1 MDNKNY
7 VNTQLL
13 GNGVKRT
20 YGTEARRY
28 NLLAARLIADLV
40 KGFLGPRGLEKMFID
55 ILGELTVTKDGATFL
70 RKIDVEHPAAKVII
84 EASNAVDNA
93 VGDGTT
99 SVVVLA
105 GALVEKAESMLEMG
119 IAPQRISDGYHHAL
133 QMAIEI
139 MRDVAIESVNHDKN
153 IMKYLA
159 DTCLKSKAV
168 NQFTQEMMI
177 PNLIVEGISRIADF
191 SNNNIE
197 VDDIKIEEK
206 IGTSSDTQLVHG
218 VVVDKTIDEASMP
231 KLIENARILLLD
243 NGVEDERTKT
253 DAEIRISEPSQ
264 INQFLSSKTSNMLQK
279 IQYVIDS
286 GANVVFCRG
295 GIVPLALN
303 HFSKNRILTVRR
315 VKENDLQ
322 WLSKATGA
330 KVVRDFDMIGRDDIG
345 HAAKVYEKMVNDD
358 KMVFVDGCKNPK
370 SVTVLLRANSKK
382 ILDEFHRTI
391 LDSIYVLRNFVME
404 PKIVPGGGAVEA
416 FVAMLI
422 KERSYQFSGK
432 EQIVIQKYAE
442 ALEEIPL
449 TIARNA
455 GMNTID
461 IGTRLRGKISS
472 QSRSKGKKKGKGKSV
487 NIYNNRSW
495 YGINAIDRKIDDMMN
510 LHVVEPLMVKEQV
523 LVTATESIGLL
534 MRVDDV
540 VMKKPVETQGH
551 SHTHLDGTTHSHKG
565 GTKPHDHFDR
575 LGKLQRPMHHYY

>member
-1 MDNKNY
+1 M
-7 VNTQLL
+7 QLF

-20 YGTEARRY
+20 HGTEARRY

-55 ILGELTVTKDGATFL
+55 IMGEMTVTKDGATFL

-99 SVVVLA
+99 TVVVFA
-105 GALVEKAESMLEMG
+105 GALVEKAEELLEMG
-119 IAPQRISDGYHHAL
+119 IPPHKISDGYYNAM

-139 MRDVAIESVNHDKN
+139 IRDVAIESPNHDKI

-159 DTCLKSKAV
+159 ETCLKSKAV
-168 NQFTQEMMI
+168 NQLTQEMMI
-177 PNLIVEGISRIADF
+177 PNLVVDGICRIADF
-191 SNNNIE
+191 SKRYIE

-206 IGTSSDTQLVHG
+206 IGSSSETELIHG
-218 VVVDKTIDEASMP
+218 VVVDKTIDDPSMP
-231 KLIENARILLLD
+231 KVIENARILLLD
-243 NGVEDERTKT
+243 NDIQDERTKT
-253 DAEIRISEPSQ
+253 DAEIRISNPRE
-264 INQFLSSKTSNMLQK
+264 ITEFLSNKTSNLLQK
-279 IQYVIDS
+279 FQYVIKS
-286 GANVVFCRG
+286 GANVVFSRG
-295 GIVPLALN
+295 GIDPLALN
-303 HFSKNRILTVRR
+303 HFSKNRILTVKR
-315 VKENDLQ
+315 VKENDLL

-330 KVVRDFDMIGRDDIG
+330 RVVRDLDGINKDDMGY
-345 HAAKVYEKMVNDD
+345 AAMVYERMVDDD
-358 KMVFVDGCKNPK
+358 KMVFVDGCTNPK
-370 SVTVLLRANSKK
+370 SVTILLRATSKK

-391 LDSIYVLRNFVME
+391 LDSIYVLRNFIKE

-416 FVAMLI
+416 FVAMII
-422 KERSYQFSGK
+422 KERSYQFPGK

-461 IGTRLRGKISS
+461 IGTHLRGKIYTQSS
-472 QSRSKGKKKGKGKSV
+472 SNGKIRSKENGT
-487 NIYNNRSW
+487 YNNRYW
-495 YGINAIDRKIDDMMN
+495 YGINAIDRKVDDMMN

-523 LVTATESIGLL
+523 LVTATESIALL

-540 VMKKPVETQGH
+540 VMKKPVETHGH

-565 GTKPHDHFDR
+565 GSKPHDHFDR
-575 LGKLQRPMHHYY
+575 LGKVQRPMHHYY

>member
-1 MDNKNY
+1 M
-7 VNTQLL
+7 QLF

-55 ILGELTVTKDGATFL
+55 ILGEMTVTKDGATFL

-105 GALVEKAESMLEMG
+105 GALVEKAEDLLEMG
-119 IAPQRISDGYHHAL
+119 ISPHKISDGYYNAM

-139 MRDVAIESVNHDKN
+139 IRDVAIESANHDKN

-168 NQFTQEMMI
+168 NQFTEEMMI
-177 PNLIVEGISRIADF
+177 PNLVVDGICRIADF
-191 SNNNIE
+191 SKGYIE

-206 IGTSSDTQLVHG
+206 IGSSSETELIHG
-218 VVVDKTIDEASMP
+218 VVVDKTIDESSMP

-243 NGVEDERTKT
+243 NDIQDERTKT
-253 DAEIRISEPSQ
+253 DAEIRISDPSE
-264 INQFLSSKTSNMLQK
+264 IKQFLSSKTSNLLQK
-279 IQYVIDS
+279 IQYVIES
-286 GANVVFCRG
+286 GANVVFSRG
-295 GIVPLALN
+295 GIDPLALN
-303 HFSKNRILTVRR
+303 HFSKNRILTVKRI
-315 VKENDLQ
+315 KENDLL

-330 KVVRDFDMIGRDDIG
+330 KVVRDLDRINKDDIG
-345 HAAKVYEKMVNDD
+345 YAAKVYERMVDDD
-358 KMVFVDGCKNPK
+358 KMVFVDGCTNPK
-370 SVTVLLRANSKK
+370 SVTILLRATSKK
-382 ILDEFHRTI
+382 ILDEFHRTV
-391 LDSIYVLRNFVME
+391 LDSLYVLRDFIME

-416 FVAMLI
+416 FVAMVI
-422 KERSYQFSGK
+422 KERSYQFPGK

-461 IGTRLRGKISS
+461 IGTHLRGKIYS
-472 QSRSKGKKKGKGKSV
+472 QSSSNGKKKEREMGFTTIVTGMVS
-487 NIYNNRSW
+487 
-495 YGINAIDRKIDDMMN
+495 M
-510 LHVVEPLMVKEQV
+510 PLIEK
-523 LVTATESIGLL
+523 
-534 MRVDDV
+534 
-540 VMKKPVETQGH
+540 
-551 SHTHLDGTTHSHKG
+551 
-565 GTKPHDHFDR
+565 
-575 LGKLQRPMHHYY
+575 

>member
-1 MDNKNY
+1 MDKNM
-7 VNTQLL
+7 QLL
-13 GNGVKRT
+13 NDGVRRT

-55 ILGELTVTKDGATFL
+55 ILGEMTVTKDGATFL

-105 GALVEKAESMLEMG
+105 GALVEKAEGLLEMG
-119 IAPQRISDGYHHAL
+119 IPPQRISDGYYNAM

-139 MRDVAIESVNHDKN
+139 IRDASIEFANHDKN
-153 IMKYLA
+153 MMEYLA

-168 NQFTQEMMI
+168 NQLTQEMMI
-177 PNLIVEGISRIADF
+177 PKMVVDGIYRVADF
-191 SNNNIE
+191 SRRYLE

-206 IGTSSDTQLVHG
+206 IGSSSETELIEG
-218 VVVDKTIDEASMP
+218 TVVDKTIDDASMP
-231 KLIENARILLLD
+231 KIIENARILLLD
-243 NGVEDERTKT
+243 NDIENERTKT
-253 DAEIRISEPSQ
+253 DVEIRISDPREISQ
-264 INQFLSSKTSNMLQK
+264 YRDKKIGDLIQK
-279 IQYVIDS
+279 IEYVIKS
-286 GANVVFCRG
+286 GSNVVFSRG
-295 GIVPLALN
+295 GIDPLALN
-303 HFSKNRILTVRR
+303 HFSKSKILTVKR
-315 VKENDLQ
+315 VKENDLL

-330 KVVRDFDMIGRDDIG
+330 KVVRDFDSISKNDLGY
-345 HAAKVYEKMVNDD
+345 AAKVYERMVNED
-358 KMVFVDGCKNPK
+358 KMVFVDGCTNPK
-370 SVTVLLRANSKK
+370 SITILLRANSKK

-391 LDSIYVLRNFVME
+391 LDSMYVLRNFIME
-404 PKIVPGGGAVEA
+404 PKIVAGGGALEA
-416 FVAMLI
+416 YVAMSI
-422 KERSYQFSGK
+422 RKKSYQFHGK

-449 TIARNA
+449 TIAKNA

-461 IGTRLRGKISS
+461 IGTHLRGKIYS
-472 QSRSKGKKKGKGKSV
+472 QSSTKFKKKGNGNSST
-487 NIYNNRSW
+487 NNRYW
-495 YGINAIDRKIDDMMN
+495 YGINAIDRKIDDMMK
-510 LHVVEPLMVKEQV
+510 LHVVEPLVVKEQI
-523 LVTATESIGLL
+523 LVTATEAIVML

-540 VMKKPVETQGH
+540 VMKKPVESHGH

-565 GTKPHDHFDR
+565 GSKPHDHFDR

>member
-1 MDNKNY
+1 M
-7 VNTQLL
+7 QLF

-20 YGTEARRY
+20 YGTEALRY

-40 KGFLGPRGLEKMFID
+40 KGFLGPSGLEKMFID
-55 ILGELTVTKDGATFL
+55 ILGEMTVTKDGATFL

-99 SVVVLA
+99 SVVVLS
-105 GALVEKAESMLEMG
+105 GALVEKAEDLLEMG
-119 IAPQRISDGYHHAL
+119 ISPHKISDGYYNAM
-133 QMAIEI
+133 QMAVEI
-139 MRDVAIESVNHDKN
+139 IRDVAIETSNHDKL

-168 NQFTQEMMI
+168 NQFTQEMTI
-177 PNLIVEGISRIADF
+177 PNLVVDGICRIADF
-191 SNNNIE
+191 SKRYIE

-206 IGTSSDTQLVHG
+206 IGSSSETELIQG
-218 VVVDKTIDEASMP
+218 VVVDKTIDDPSMP
-231 KLIENARILLLD
+231 KVIENARILLLD
-243 NGVEDERTKT
+243 NDIQDERTKT
-253 DAEIRISEPSQ
+253 DAEIRISNPREVTE
-264 INQFLSSKTSNMLQK
+264 FLSNKTSNLLEK
-279 IQYVIDS
+279 IQYVIES
-286 GANVVFCRG
+286 GANVVFSRG
-295 GIVPLALN
+295 GIDPLALN
-303 HFSKNRILTVRR
+303 HFSKNRILTVKRI
-315 VKENDLQ
+315 KENDLL

-330 KVVRDFDMIGRDDIG
+330 KVVRDLDRINKDDMGF
-345 HAAKVYEKMVNDD
+345 AAKVYERTVDDD
-358 KMVFVDGCKNPK
+358 KMVFVDGCSNPK
-370 SVTVLLRANSKK
+370 SVTILLRATSKK

-391 LDSIYVLRNFVME
+391 LDSIYVLRNFIMV

-416 FVAMLI
+416 FVAMVI

-461 IGTRLRGKISS
+461 IRTQLRGKIYS
-472 QSRSKGKKKGKGKSV
+472 QSSSKGKKKRNGNGP
-487 NIYNNRSW
+487 YNNRYW
-495 YGINAIDRKIDDMMN
+495 YGINAVDRKIDDMMD

-523 LVTATESIGLL
+523 LATATESIVML

-540 VMKKPVETQGH
+540 VMKKPVETHGH

-565 GTKPHDHFDR
+565 GSKPHDHFDR
-575 LGKLQRPMHHYY
+575 LGKVQRPMHHYY

>member
-1 MDNKNY
+1 MDHKNM
-7 VNTQLL
+7 QLF

-40 KGFLGPRGLEKMFID
+40 KGFLGPRGLEKMFTD
-55 ILGELTVTKDGATFL
+55 ILGEMTVTKDGATFL

-99 SVVVLA
+99 SVVVLV
-105 GALVEKAESMLEMG
+105 GALVEKAEDLLEMG
-119 IAPQRISDGYHHAL
+119 ISPHKISDGYYNAM
-133 QMAIEI
+133 QIAIEI
-139 MRDVAIESVNHDKN
+139 IRDVAIEFTNHDKN

-159 DTCLKSKAV
+159 DTCLKSKSV

-177 PNLIVEGISRIADF
+177 PNLVVDGICRIADF
-191 SNNNIE
+191 SKGDIE

-206 IGTSSDTQLVHG
+206 IGSSSETELIHG
-218 VVVDKTIDEASMP
+218 VVVDKTVDESSMP

-243 NGVEDERTKT
+243 NDIQDERTKT
-253 DAEIRISEPSQ
+253 DAEIRISDPRE
-264 INQFLSSKTSNMLQK
+264 IKQFLSSKTSNLLQK
-279 IQYVIDS
+279 IQYVIES
-286 GANVVFCRG
+286 GANVVFSRG
-295 GIVPLALN
+295 GIDPLALN
-303 HFSKNRILTVRR
+303 HFSKNRILTVKRI
-315 VKENDLQ
+315 KENDLL

-330 KVVRDFDMIGRDDIG
+330 KVVRDLDRINKDDIG
-345 HAAKVYEKMVNDD
+345 YAAKVYERVVDDD
-358 KMVFVDGCKNPK
+358 KMVFVDGCTNPK
-370 SVTVLLRANSKK
+370 SVTILLRATSKK
-382 ILDEFHRTI
+382 ILDEFHRTV
-391 LDSIYVLRNFVME
+391 LDSIYVLRDFIME

-416 FVAMLI
+416 FVAMVI
-422 KERSYQFSGK
+422 KERSYQFPGK

-461 IGTRLRGKISS
+461 IATHLRGKIYS
-472 QSRSKGKKKGKGKSV
+472 QSSSNGKKKRKG
-487 NIYNNRSW
+487 NGLYNNRYW
-495 YGINAIDRKIDDMMN
+495 YGINAIDRRIDDMMN

-523 LVTATESIGLL
+523 LVTATESIVLL

-540 VMKKPVETQGH
+540 VMKKPVETHGH

-565 GTKPHDHFDR
+565 GSKPHDHFDR
-575 LGKLQRPMHHYY
+575 LGKVQRPMHHYY

>member
-1 MDNKNY
+1 MDHKNM
-7 VNTQLL
+7 QLL

-40 KGFLGPRGLEKMFID
+40 KGFLGPSGLEKMFID
-55 ILGELTVTKDGATFL
+55 ILGEMTVTKDGATFL

-99 SVVVLA
+99 SVVVLS
-105 GALVEKAESMLEMG
+105 GALVEKAEDLLEMG
-119 IAPQRISDGYHHAL
+119 ISPHKISDGYYNAM

-139 MRDVAIESVNHDKN
+139 IRDVAIETPNHDKT

-168 NQFTQEMMI
+168 NQFNQEMMI
-177 PNLIVEGISRIADF
+177 PNLVVDGICRIADF
-191 SNNNIE
+191 SKRYIE

-206 IGTSSDTQLVHG
+206 IGRSSETELIHG
-218 VVVDKTIDEASMP
+218 VVVDKTIDESSMP
-231 KLIENARILLLD
+231 KVIENARILLLD
-243 NGVEDERTKT
+243 NDIQDERTKT
-253 DAEIRISEPSQ
+253 DAEIRISNPRE
-264 INQFLSSKTSNMLQK
+264 IKEFLSNKTSNLLQK
-279 IQYVIDS
+279 IQYVIGS
-286 GANVVFCRG
+286 GANVVFSRG
-295 GIVPLALN
+295 GIDPLALN
-303 HFSKNRILTVRR
+303 HFSKNRILTVKRI
-315 VKENDLQ
+315 KENDLQ

-330 KVVRDFDMIGRDDIG
+330 RVVRDLDGINKDDIG
-345 HAAKVYEKMVNDD
+345 YAAKVYERIVDDD
-358 KMVFVDGCKNPK
+358 KMVFVDGCTNPK
-370 SVTVLLRANSKK
+370 SVTILLRAASKK

-391 LDSIYVLRNFVME
+391 LDSIYVLRDFIME
-404 PKIVPGGGAVEA
+404 PKIVPGGGAIEA
-416 FVAMLI
+416 FVAMVI
-422 KERSYQFSGK
+422 KERSYKFPGK

-461 IGTRLRGKISS
+461 IGTHLRGKIYS
-472 QSRSKGKKKGKGKSV
+472 QSSSNGKKRSKGNGL
-487 NIYNNRSW
+487 YNNRYW

-523 LVTATESIGLL
+523 LVTATESIVLL

-540 VMKKPVETQGH
+540 VMKKPVETHGH

-565 GTKPHDHFDR
+565 GSKPHDHFDR
-575 LGKLQRPMHHYY
+575 LGKVQRPMHHYY

>member
-1 MDNKNY
+1 MDNKNHE
-7 VNTQLL
+7 NMQLF

-55 ILGELTVTKDGATFL
+55 ILGEMTVTKDGATFL

-105 GALVEKAESMLEMG
+105 GALVEKAENMLEMG
-119 IAPQRISDGYHHAL
+119 IPPQRISDGYHNAL

-139 MRDVAIESVNHDKN
+139 LRDVAIESVNHDKN

-168 NQFTQEMMI
+168 NQLTQEMMI
-177 PNLIVEGISRIADF
+177 PNLIVDGISRIADF
-191 SNNNIE
+191 SNRYIE

-206 IGTSSDTQLVHG
+206 IGSSSDTQLVHG
-218 VVVDKTIDEASMP
+218 VVVDKTIDEPSMP

-243 NGVEDERTKT
+243 NDIQDERTKT
-253 DAEIRISEPSQ
+253 DAEIRISDPRE
-264 INQFLSSKTSNMLQK
+264 ITQFLSSKTSNLLQK
-279 IQYVIDS
+279 IQYVIES

-295 GIVPLALN
+295 GIDPLALN

-330 KVVRDFDMIGRDDIG
+330 GVVRDFDMISRDDVG
-345 HAAKVYEKMVNDD
+345 YAAKVYERMVGDD
-358 KMVFVDGCKNPK
+358 KMVFVDGCTNPK
-370 SVTVLLRANSKK
+370 SVTILLRANSKK

-391 LDSIYVLRNFVME
+391 LDSIHVLRNFVME

-416 FVAMLI
+416 FVAMAI

-449 TIARNA
+449 TIASNA

-461 IGTRLRGKISS
+461 IGTRLRGKIYS
-472 QSRSKGKKKGKGKSV
+472 QSSSNGKQKGKANGLF
-487 NIYNNRSW
+487 NNRSW

-523 LVTATESIGLL
+523 LITATESILLL

-540 VMKKPVETQGH
+540 VMKKPVETHGH

-565 GTKPHDHFDR
+565 GSKPHDHFDR
-575 LGKLQRPMHHYY
+575 LGKQQRPMHHYF

>member
-1 MDNKNY
+1 MDHKNM
-7 VNTQLL
+7 QLF

-55 ILGELTVTKDGATFL
+55 ILGEMTVTKDGATFL

-105 GALVEKAESMLEMG
+105 GALVEKAEDLLEMG
-119 IAPQRISDGYHHAL
+119 ISPHKISDGYYNAM

-139 MRDVAIESVNHDKN
+139 IRDVAIESANHDKN

-168 NQFTQEMMI
+168 NQFTQKMII
-177 PNLIVEGISRIADF
+177 PNLVVDGICRIADF
-191 SNNNIE
+191 SKGYIE

-206 IGTSSDTQLVHG
+206 IGSSSETELIHG
-218 VVVDKTIDEASMP
+218 VVVDKTIDESSMP

-243 NGVEDERTKT
+243 NDIQDERTKT
-253 DAEIRISEPSQ
+253 DAEIRISDPRE
-264 INQFLSSKTSNMLQK
+264 IKQFLSSKTSNLLQK
-279 IQYVIDS
+279 IQYVIES
-286 GANVVFCRG
+286 GANVVFSRG
-295 GIVPLALN
+295 GIDPIALN
-303 HFSKNRILTVRR
+303 HFSKNRILTVKRI
-315 VKENDLQ
+315 KENDLL

-330 KVVRDFDMIGRDDIG
+330 KVVRDLDRINKDDIG
-345 HAAKVYEKMVNDD
+345 YAAKVYERMVDDD
-358 KMVFVDGCKNPK
+358 KMVFVDGCTNPK
-370 SVTVLLRANSKK
+370 SVTILLRATSKK
-382 ILDEFHRTI
+382 ILDEFHRTV
-391 LDSIYVLRNFVME
+391 LDSIYVLRDFIME

-416 FVAMLI
+416 FVAMVI
-422 KERSYQFSGK
+422 KERSYQFPGK

-461 IGTRLRGKISS
+461 IGTHLRGKIYS
-472 QSRSKGKKKGKGKSV
+472 QSSSNGKKKRKG
-487 NIYNNRSW
+487 NGIYNNRYW

-510 LHVVEPLMVKEQV
+510 LHVIEPLRVKEQV
-523 LVTATESIGLL
+523 LVTATESIVLL

-540 VMKKPVETQGH
+540 VMKKPVETHGH

-565 GTKPHDHFDR
+565 GSKPHDHFDR
-575 LGKLQRPMHHYY
+575 LGKVQRPMHHYY